1 MTTETT
7 PQLNP
12 VKQIES
18 LYARLEKARTIFAG
32 GKVHRILGLEDHYA
46 VESSKGDGFY
56 QVNGI
61 CTCMDAQNRTELHH
75 GWCCHKLAVEIFKDQ
90 QAIADTPQVAK
101 AAKKPALSN
110 VQGATTAPPES
121 DRTLED
127 QLADLYPKARP
138 TYLPR

>member
-1 MTTETT
+1 MTAETA

-32 GKVHRILGLEDHYA
+32 GKVHRILGLEGHYA

-61 CTCMDAQNRTELHH
+61 CTCMDAQHRTEVHH
-75 GWCCHKLAVEIFKDQ
+75 GWCCHKLAVEIFKEQ
-90 QAIADTPQVAK
+90 QGIAESPKASKAIND
-101 AAKKPALSN
+101 
-110 VQGATTAPPES
+110 TAPINREPSTPPET
-121 DRTLED
+121 DRPLED
-127 QLADLYPKARP
+127 LLEDTYPKARQIDS
-138 TYLPR
+138 LR

>member
-18 LYARLEKARTIFAG
+18 LYARLEKARSIFAA
-32 GKVHRILGLEDHYA
+32 GKVHRILGLDEHYA

-75 GWCCHKLAVEIFKDQ
+75 GWCCHKLAVEIYKDQ
-90 QAIADTPQVAK
+90 ESKAPNHPIKSGGQEPQTERTIDDL
-101 AAKKPALSN
+101 LS
-110 VQGATTAPPES
+110 
-121 DRTLED
+121 
-127 QLADLYPKARP
+127 DLYPTK
-138 TYLPR
+138 